1 MDQRTPQER
10 TTQTIG
16 RLTMKKKKRP
26 PPNKKV
32 PRTLLLGVSWFGKI
46 ELRNFPFD
54 GAKIRIFPESAKF

>member
-1 MDQRTPQER
+1 
-10 TTQTIG
+10 
-16 RLTMKKKKRP
+16 MKKKKRP